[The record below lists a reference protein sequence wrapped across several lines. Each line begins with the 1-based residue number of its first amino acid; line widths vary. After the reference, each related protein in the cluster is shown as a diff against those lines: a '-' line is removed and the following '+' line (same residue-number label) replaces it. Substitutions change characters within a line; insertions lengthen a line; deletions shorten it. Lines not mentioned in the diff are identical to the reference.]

1 MISRRVHVERGAR
14 VDDETHARVGNAR
27 GEGVAKEGSSSLVAV
42 VAVNFD
48 ISSVSCD
55 GLASVDVET
64 ASWREER
71 ARRAEQR
78 GDKEEVGRRVV

>member
-1 MISRRVHVERGAR
+1 MVQRRVNMERGAR

-42 VAVNFD
+42 VAVQSE
-48 ISSVSCD
+48 ILYVSSD